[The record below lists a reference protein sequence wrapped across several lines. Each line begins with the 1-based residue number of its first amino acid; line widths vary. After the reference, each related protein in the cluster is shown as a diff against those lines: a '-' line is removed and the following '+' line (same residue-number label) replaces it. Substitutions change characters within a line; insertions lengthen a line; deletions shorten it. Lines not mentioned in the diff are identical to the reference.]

1 LGVFDFLKQR
11 FAKKKKAKPISALTL
26 GEGSL
31 IEGRFAIKGLLGI
44 GGTSAVYV
52 AEQVSMGRDVA
63 LKVLKSEFTWKEH
76 ARMRFLKEVRA
87 VSRLTNPHCVS
98 IFDVG
103 ETEEGLLFIAMELL
117 RGRSLFRVM
126 VEDGIPMSASRI
138 VGIMMQVL
146 DCLEEAHKA
155 QVVHGDLKPENIFIV
170 EGPGHGE
177 FAKVLDFGIA
187 QFEEERNVRKG
198 KLSVVVGTPQYMSP
212 EQMEGQP
219 LEPTTDIYA
228 VATILFEAI
237 SGRAPFEADNAVALG
252 VKKLTED
259 PPMIRDI
266 NPLLSVPEELDELIH
281 KALSKDK
288 TQRPQ
293 TALEFKNL
301 LALALEGHVERERRD
316 AKVALRA
323 TKKMKA
329 LDVTGK
335 QEEPPRRAEEQFVV
349 EVVTG
354 EEVPQAQGGDRRQT
368 KRIQKMISATIL
380 CKDRTFKATTTD
392 ISVSGAFF
400 HSKELPNTGEV
411 VECIF
416 ENIQGRL
423 AKVHLSGTVVRVSET
438 ANPVRGFALKW
449 LFLPGETTPLLL
461 HEIFGCPLE

>member
-1 LGVFDFLKQR
+1 LGFFDFLRQK
-11 FAKKKKAKPISALTL
+11 FASKKKAKPISALTL
-26 GEGSL
+26 GEGTL

-52 AEQVSMGRDVA
+52 AEQLSMGRDVA
-63 LKVLKSEFTWKEH
+63 LKVLKSEITSREQAK
-76 ARMRFLKEVRA
+76 MRFLKEVRA

-98 IFDVG
+98 VFDVG

-126 VEDGIPMSASRI
+126 VEDGTPMSPRWI

-146 DCLEEAHKA
+146 ECLEEAHKA

-187 QFEEERNVRKG
+187 QFDEERNVRKG

-212 EQMEGQP
+212 EQMEGKP

-237 SGRAPFEADNAVALG
+237 AGRAPFEAENPIALG

-266 NPLLSVPEELDELIH
+266 NPLLSVPEELDDIIH
-281 KALSKDK
+281 RALSRDK

-293 TALEFKNL
+293 SALEFKNL
-301 LALALEGHVERERRD
+301 LGLAIEGYVEREKRE
-316 AKVALRA
+316 AQVALRA
-323 TKKMKA
+323 TKKM
-329 LDVTGK
+329 
-335 QEEPPRRAEEQFVV
+335 RAVQGIEKKEGHSPVESDIVV
-349 EVVTG
+349 EVVTSKDAAQ
-354 EEVPQAQGGDRRQT
+354 PQPMDRRRT
-368 KRIQKMISATIL
+368 KRIQKMIGATIL
-380 CKDRTFKATTTD
+380 CKDKSFKATTTN
-392 ISVSGAFF
+392 ISLSGAFF
-400 HSKELPNTGEV
+400 HSKELPNVGDV

-423 AKVHLSGTVVRVSET
+423 AKIHLSGEVVRVSET

-449 LFLPGETTPLLL
+449 LFSPGETSALAL
-461 HEIFGCPLE
+461 HEIFGVPLE

>member
-1 LGVFDFLKQR
+1 
-11 FAKKKKAKPISALTL
+11 
-26 GEGSL
+26 
-31 IEGRFAIKGLLGI
+31 
-44 GGTSAVYV
+44 
-52 AEQVSMGRDVA
+52 
-63 LKVLKSEFTWKEH
+63 
-76 ARMRFLKEVRA
+76 
-87 VSRLTNPHCVS
+87 
-98 IFDVG
+98 VG

-126 VEDGIPMSASRI
+126 VEDGTPMSPTRI
-138 VGIMMQVL
+138 AGIMTQVL

-187 QFEEERNVRKG
+187 QFDEERNIRKG

-237 SGRAPFEADNAVALG
+237 SGRVPFEAENAVALG
-252 VKKLTED
+252 VKKVTEE
-259 PPMIRDI
+259 PPRLKDI
-266 NPLLSVPEELDELIH
+266 NPLLNIPEELDELIH
-281 KALSKDK
+281 KALSKEK
-288 TQRPQ
+288 GQRPQ

-301 LALALEGHVERERRD
+301 LALAIEGHIEREKGD
-316 AKVALRA
+316 ARVALRA

-329 LDVTGK
+329 IDGTEK
-335 QEEPPRRAEEQFVV
+335 QEEARRAEEQFVV
-349 EVVTG
+349 EVVTSTDVAHPQP
-354 EEVPQAQGGDRRQT
+354 EERRQT
-368 KRIQKMISATIL
+368 KRIRKMIGATIL
-380 CKDRTFKATTTD
+380 CKDKGFKATATD

-400 HSKELPNTGEV
+400 HSKELPNAGEV

-416 ENIQGRL
+416 ENIQGGL

-449 LFLPGETTPLLL
+449 LFLPGETTALTL